1 MKVITKLRGVL
12 ILLLLGWASVAQAAY
27 PSAPTLNTSGSAAYT
42 SIATAINSWKNAWSP
57 DRGAYNNRSTIID
70 NVEATLLAAGKAT
83 ITDTEYDV
91 LADGLYWWL
100 HQVVVEGSAAGDNRG
115 GWYISGIGIPEWYF
129 SDGSTLNCVWELT
142 QASVPIAGGGQNGYG
157 PMLGDNVRMVL
168 ITNLTESTIVR
179 GSELCNVMFSTNG
192 ENSKLL
198 ILGRKNN
205 KIALSGGKSFP
216 EPTSY
221 SDVLSHAEE
230 YTSTTGNE
238 VIMNGG
244 SLLTAYT
251 SFRQNVATA
260 AYCNYREY
268 STVPHQTDVNGNEIG
283 GTRVSNADGGAVGV
297 MGKVNQIALY
307 KTDFK
312 NNAINVAQTSAYFG
326 GGMSLR
332 NISSIVDGVYMNK
345 CSFKG
350 NYNQGHG
357 GGLSG
362 YFDGGD
368 SSEKMVIRDTEF
380 AYNCQAGD
388 LEVHGGGIF
397 YRDTGRETELYN
409 CTFTNNY
416 AHGSTAGGAGV
427 STEGHVLLKNCTFN
441 RNYSDNAFGG
451 AIYTRPVFDGAYTS
465 KVVDLKIDGCTFTNN
480 QCVWTHDNETDVVSR
495 LSSNIERGSGGAIM
509 VDIFHGT
516 SDADSTIYDISVD
529 VFGNSVFTN
538 NTADRNGGAVAVVM
552 MGDMKLW
559 APTHTD
565 QIISNL
571 KITSATI
578 DGNHV
583 TDVAVPVY
591 TYTDTEGQ
599 TVTGVTKN
607 GGAIYLAHTT
617 LTMSGGTV
625 GSSSSPNYAVLGG
638 GAYVNDANMYMTGGK
653 IQYNNASTL
662 GGGFYLENGNFYI
675 SGGSTY
681 VNNNTA
687 TQNGGGG
694 YVDAGGSVQV
704 LP

>member
-1 MKVITKLRGVL
+1 
-12 ILLLLGWASVAQAAY
+12 
-27 PSAPTLNTSGSAAYT
+27 
-42 SIATAINSWKNAWSP
+42 
-57 DRGAYNNRSTIID
+57 
-70 NVEATLLAAGKAT
+70 
-83 ITDTEYDV
+83 
-91 LADGLYWWL
+91 
-100 HQVVVEGSAAGDNRG
+100 
-115 GWYISGIGIPEWYF
+115 
-129 SDGSTLNCVWELT
+129 
-142 QASVPIAGGGQNGYG
+142 
-157 PMLGDNVRMVL
+157 
-168 ITNLTESTIVR
+168 
-179 GSELCNVMFSTNG
+179 MFSTNG

-283 GTRVSNADGGAVGV
+283 GTSVSNADGGAVGV

-480 QCVWTHDNETDVVSR
+480 QCVWTHDNETEVVSR

-653 IQYNNASTL
+653 IQYFLLADNETDKYRTGIDATDGSAVLNYGNYGILYHVDVPLAGRENTQCYLSPFGGTYAGALRVKTAVGRSQLLYTPYGTTFFGAGSDHMTETASITKARESGLAFLTDSMELADIGQYNAR
-662 GGGFYLENGNFYI
+662 
-675 SGGSTY
+675 
-681 VNNNTA
+681 TA
-687 TQNGGGG
+687 PSFEFSPPGASN
-694 YVDAGGSVQV
+694 
-704 LP
+704 LPVAIILMPAE